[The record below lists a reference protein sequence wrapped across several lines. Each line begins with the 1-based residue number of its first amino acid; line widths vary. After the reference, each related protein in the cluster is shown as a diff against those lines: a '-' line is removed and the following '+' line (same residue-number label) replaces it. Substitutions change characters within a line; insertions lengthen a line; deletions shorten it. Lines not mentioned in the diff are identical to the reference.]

1 MNWKLSI
8 GLNSELVQLLI
19 RRDELYMEQDSVL
32 VDIEDL
38 TIFL

>member
-1 MNWKLSI
+1 MNSL
-8 GLNSELVQLLI
+8 GLNAELVQLLI
-19 RRDELYMEQDSVL
+19 QRDESYMEQDSVL